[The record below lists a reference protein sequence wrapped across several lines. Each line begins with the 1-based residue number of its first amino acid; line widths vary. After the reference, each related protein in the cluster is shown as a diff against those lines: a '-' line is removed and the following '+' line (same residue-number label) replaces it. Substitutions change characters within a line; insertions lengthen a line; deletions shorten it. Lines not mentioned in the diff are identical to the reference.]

1 MPDRHSNALPVGMV
15 LAGIVSVQ
23 LGSAVAFETFD
34 ELGPGGTVLLRA
46 AFAALVLGIFWRPRW
61 RGHDRDAWRRIA
73 LFGFVLGAMN
83 LCFYLGL
90 DRVPLGIAVTLEFIG
105 PLGVALAGSRRA
117 LDLVWVALAAGGILL
132 LSPGFGGSI
141 DTLGACFCLAAGGF
155 WGAYILLT
163 VKVGREFPGGSGLAL
178 AMLVSAVM
186 LTPVGIADGGAD
198 LLALAPLA
206 AGFAIAV
213 LSSAIPYSLE
223 LEALRTLPTGV
234 FGVLMSLEPAVAA
247 LVGLFALDQDL
258 ASKEAVAIGLVVI
271 ASAGALRAA
280 ARKSGRPPVIEH

>member
-1 MPDRHSNALPVGMV
+1 MPDRQSNAVPVGMV

-23 LGSAVAFETFD
+23 LGSALAFDAFD
-34 ELGPGGTVLLRA
+34 EVGPGGMVLLRT

-61 RGHDRDAWRRIA
+61 RGHDREAWKQVA

-90 DRVPLGIAVTLEFIG
+90 ERVPLGIAVTLEFIG

-117 LDLVWVALAAGGILL
+117 LDLVWVALAAAGILL

-141 DTLGACFCLAAGGF
+141 DTLGAAFCLAAGVF
-155 WGAYILLT
+155 WGAYILIS
-163 VKVGREFPGGSGLAL
+163 VRVGREFPGGSGLAL
-178 AMLVSAVM
+178 AMALSAVM
-186 LTPVGIADGGAD
+186 LTPVGIADGGTD

-206 AGFAIAV
+206 AGFAVAV
-213 LSSAIPYSLE
+213 LSSAIPYSFE

-247 LVGLFALDQDL
+247 LVGLVALDQDL
-258 ASKEAVAIGLVVI
+258 ASKEVVAIAFVVV

-280 ARKSGRPPVIEH
+280 STKSDRPPVIEH